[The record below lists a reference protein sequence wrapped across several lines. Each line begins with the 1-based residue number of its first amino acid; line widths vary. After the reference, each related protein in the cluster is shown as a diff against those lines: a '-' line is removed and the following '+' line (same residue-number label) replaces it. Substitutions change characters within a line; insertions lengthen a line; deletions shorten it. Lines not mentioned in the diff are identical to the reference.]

1 MARAT
6 ILANSIL
13 EFADPVEILGN
24 LLYLIKLDPT
34 DSQKVKAYVDI
45 ADGPL
50 RLISQIIRR
59 ELLFGGN
66 CPLPSE
72 TSTLATAA

>member
-6 ILANSIL
+6 ILANTIP

-24 LLYLIKLDPT
+24 LLYLIKLDAT
-34 DSQKVKAYVDI
+34 DSQKVKVYVDI

-59 ELLFGGN
+59 ELAFGGN
-66 CPLPSE
+66 SPLPSE
-72 TSTLATAA
+72 KATLAAAA